1 MTELIKGC
9 FCKSIAGHDKDSI
22 YIIIDVNES
31 VMVADGKYRKLENPK
46 KKNPNHL
53 RRIDYED
60 RILAKKLAD
69 GKLHNE
75 EIKYSIKK
83 YLKSLS
89 NKQEVMNV

>member
-46 KKNPNHL
+46 KKNPNPTW
-53 RRIDYED
+53 
-60 RILAKKLAD
+60 
-69 GKLHNE
+69 
-75 EIKYSIKK
+75 
-83 YLKSLS
+83 
-89 NKQEVMNV
+89 